1 MSKSFTHFFKLFF
14 KDVSLVPSNNS
25 EVNRINGLTLG
36 TVAIGI
42 TLGHCAYALK
52 TCENKIV
59 KIDRKYKFDRNGFT
73 EFMIIDDNGKHYNV
87 NNSLW
92 YWKWDSIEDWHKL
105 EPNKDIAIKYYGW
118 RVPLFGLFPNIIMCD
133 QDKVLD
139 SITSA
144 ECRVIESKRNEE
156 KQNKELTDKQKEEI
170 KIAFNPYYQLWKKLS
185 AFDEGR
191 HD

>member
-1 MSKSFTHFFKLFF
+1 MSKSFTHFFKLLF
-14 KDVSLVPSNNS
+14 
-25 EVNRINGLTLG
+25 G
-36 TVAIGI
+36 TALL
-42 TLGHCAYALK
+42 LGHCAYALK

-133 QDKVLD
+133 QGKVLD
-139 SITSA
+139 SMTSA

-170 KIAFNPYYQLWKKLS
+170 KLAFNPYYQLWKKLS